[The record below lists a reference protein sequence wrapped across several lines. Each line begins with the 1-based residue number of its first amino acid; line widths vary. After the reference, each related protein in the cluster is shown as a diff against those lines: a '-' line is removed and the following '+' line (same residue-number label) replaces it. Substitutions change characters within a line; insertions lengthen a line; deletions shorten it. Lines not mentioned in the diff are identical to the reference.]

1 MSIKNILEVENIDYN
16 KEVIETILKN
26 SNVKIKRII
35 STGQNSIENFWYNQ
49 KENEFI
55 LLLQGE
61 AGIEFEDDN
70 IELKKGDYCL
80 IPKYKKHRVSYTKS
94 NEITIWLCIFFD

>member
-1 MSIKNILEVENIDYN
+1 LSIKNILEVENIDYN

-35 STGQNSIENFWYNQ
+35 STGQSSIENFWYNQ
-49 KENEFI
+49 KENEFV

-70 IELKKGDYCL
+70 IKLKKGDYCL
-80 IPKYKKHRVSYTKS
+80 IPKHKKHRVSYTKS